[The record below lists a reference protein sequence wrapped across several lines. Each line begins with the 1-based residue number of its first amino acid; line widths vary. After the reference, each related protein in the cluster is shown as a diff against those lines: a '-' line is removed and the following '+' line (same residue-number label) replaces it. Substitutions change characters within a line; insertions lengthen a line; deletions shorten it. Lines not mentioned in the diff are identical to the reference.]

1 MTDYRMVVTEK
12 HNVRCMPITNVRALK
27 KYREEGSAGVYGMI
41 RTYIGPNDHSDVD
54 CLHKIRGGKGS
65 LYCKLEV
72 AVIHSNLH
80 MQQKTADCHSETNG
94 EKDVP
99 WLQEQLIPNSEQN
112 SLLVEGNIASHNTK
126 TTKPQNRSQIR
137 K

>member
-1 MTDYRMVVTEK
+1 
-12 HNVRCMPITNVRALK
+12 MPITNVRALK

-94 EKDVP
+94 EKDVR

-112 SLLVEGNIASHNTK
+112 SLLEIDSGLSPNKQNDKVGNDK
-126 TTKPQNRSQIR
+126 ELVMREKY
-137 K
+137 